1 MCRPVE
7 WNDGASSSASRQGY
21 ILNCMQERDFCAFS
35 TVRCIDFVEPFGV
48 GCKKF
53 EVIIIKIRSGFVVN
67 VLRTIQFILRNSSI
81 DIFSLT
87 GNLPTLTVFSVSFP
101 LDP

>member
-53 EVIIIKIRSGFVVN
+53 EVIIKKVRSGFYCELSEAISPKVMSYGESNSYCVIPLLIFFTF
-67 VLRTIQFILRNSSI
+67 VRPLR
-81 DIFSLT
+81 
-87 GNLPTLTVFSVSFP
+87 
-101 LDP
+101 